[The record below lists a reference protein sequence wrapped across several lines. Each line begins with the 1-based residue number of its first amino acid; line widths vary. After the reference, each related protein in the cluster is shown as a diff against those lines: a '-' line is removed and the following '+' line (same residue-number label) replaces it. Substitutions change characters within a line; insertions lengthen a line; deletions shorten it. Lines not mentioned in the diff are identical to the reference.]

1 MNNLKF
7 FFVFPLSS
15 KRWFILVDWILY
27 AVAGMIFYSIA
38 NLVWKY
44 LSNSY
49 TVSMV
54 GIAEGLAIP
63 TLVALVVFIALMFLT
78 RQVSTINPV
87 FVFLLFVVAVLSIAG
102 FGLFFYSLKFGKVA
116 VVTAVM
122 SLSTAVVAVLSF
134 IFLGDQF
141 TWRELLAMTLAIA
154 SVLILAFP

>member
-1 MNNLKF
+1 M
-7 FFVFPLSS
+7 
-15 KRWFILVDWILY
+15 VDWIIY
-27 AVAGMIFYSIA
+27 AVAGMVLYSIA

-54 GIAEGLAIP
+54 GIAEGLAVP
-63 TLVALVVFIALMFLT
+63 VLVALAVFVVLMFAT
-78 RQVSTINPV
+78 KQVSSINPV
-87 FVFLLFVVAVLSIAG
+87 FVVLLFLVAVLSIAG

-134 IFLGDQF
+134 IFLGDRF
-141 TWRELLAMTLAIA
+141 SWRELLAMTLAIA
-154 SVLILAFP
+154 SVLVLALF